1 MKYILLVLI
10 TTSCSP
16 FLNYSKAQTAT
27 ADNKLSQSI
36 TFHPIPKGPSVFGT
50 FQGRPPCSEIA
61 KQLNLLTDADC
72 LKLKWS
78 LTLYHNPVTFQP
90 TTYTLLMVGGGE
102 VIKQNGN
109 AYRQQAYEGKW
120 AIIKGIKSDP
130 DAEVYQLELG
140 KPGAHFYLLKG
151 DENVLFV
158 LDQNK
163 EFRVGNEDFQLYAQ

>member
-61 KQLNLLTDADC
+61 KQLNLINGC
-72 LKLKWS
+72 LLPKVKMES
-78 LTLYHNPVTFQP
+78 
-90 TTYTLLMVGGGE
+90 YTLPRPSHVSTNHLHL
-102 VIKQNGN
+102 
-109 AYRQQAYEGKW
+109 AYGWRW
-120 AIIKGIKSDP
+120 
-130 DAEVYQLELG
+130 
-140 KPGAHFYLLKG
+140 
-151 DENVLFV
+151 
-158 LDQNK
+158 
-163 EFRVGNEDFQLYAQ
+163 